1 MRKLKFII
9 SFAILTILILNIIY
23 GYTPYRTRL
32 MIHRPFVKQVERIPI
47 KISEDLRKL
56 NAERAKVWF
65 ELSELLRQKPL
76 DLNKIDEKAKELQ
89 KLEDEISKSIKSN
102 ILENLSQK
110 LNLTDTQKNNIKK
123 IFDDYFGKLEELRK
137 ELRRKTLELR
147 TIDSQDKE
155 KLSAKRKEIQDI
167 QKKIDETRKNLLDEI
182 KKLLTKEQKDK
193 FEKFF
198 KYVYPYNVK
207 IFMPRVKIWIKR

>member
-1 MRKLKFII
+1 
-9 SFAILTILILNIIY
+9 
-23 GYTPYRTRL
+23 